1 MGLVERAG
9 ASDPVNALRTALAAG
24 RVPVGGWATLD
35 GTASAELL
43 AASGL
48 DWVLVDLQHG
58 VLNVDRLPDVVR
70 AVEIGGAQPVVRVP
84 SHDAATIMRALDLGA
99 VGVVVP
105 LVNTS
110 KDAAAAVSA
119 MRYPPFGTRS
129 FGPAR
134 PVGHASRSDSTPLC
148 LPMIETAAGLAA
160 VDEIAATDGV
170 DGLFVGAVDL
180 GLSLGLGHAGGPE
193 LDAAVDRVI
202 EACMRHDITPVT
214 VAADEPHA
222 RALVARGARMLTLV
236 ADRVVLGNAI
246 ADITGRLAM
255 DPLEGAAPD
264 PTQQHTEEQG

>member
-1 MGLVERAG
+1 M
-9 ASDPVNALRTALAAG
+9 NALRTALAAG

-58 VLNVDRLPDVVR
+58 VLNVDRLPDVIR
-70 AVEIGGAQPVVRVP
+70 AVEVGGAQPVVRVP
-84 SHDAATIMRALDLGA
+84 SRDAATIMRALDFGA

-105 LVNTS
+105 LVNTAE
-110 KDAAAAVSA
+110 DAAAAVSA
-119 MRYPPFGTRS
+119 TRYPPFGTRS

-134 PVGHASRSDSTPLC
+134 PVGHDSRTDSPPLC

-170 DGLFVGAVDL
+170 DGLLVGAVDL
-180 GLSLGLGHAGGPE
+180 GLSLGLGHAGGAE

-202 EACMRHDITPVT
+202 EACMRHDITAVA

-222 RALVARGARMLTLV
+222 RALVARGVRMLTLV
-236 ADRVVLGNAI
+236 ADRVVLGDAV
-246 ADITGRLAM
+246 AGVTRRLTK
-255 DPLEGAAPD
+255 DPLVVTAPD
-264 PTQQHTEEQG
+264 LTRHDTEEQG